1 MISFIQNM
9 AKIINQLLSLP
20 TELQIIILKLSS
32 ASVKD
37 SVVDQAFTHMF
48 RIQRKNIKIWLNF
61 LVVHHPDYQDIMV
74 NQEHLSQLPE
84 DETIMDELKTVMHDK
99 KKDIEN
105 KSSSL
110 TQVKKNTSMP
120 EVNLLGTSY

>member
-9 AKIINQLLSLP
+9 AKITNQLPSLP

-32 ASVKD
+32 ASIKD
-37 SVVDQAFTHMF
+37 SVVHQAFTHMF
-48 RIQRKNIKIWLNF
+48 RIQRKNVKIWLNF

-74 NQEHLSQLPE
+74 NQEHLTQLPE

-99 KKDIEN
+99 KKGIEN

-110 TQVKKNTSMP
+110 TQVKKNTSMS
-120 EVNLLGTSY
+120 EVNLLDMSY